1 MNTDMDKIRK
11 SSNVALILARISKIF
26 LIAMAVLLFVLG
38 IMFVSFL
45 NDFFNQEFAKAV
57 QAGESMPDLDGM
69 GMLLGV
75 GNQLVS
81 QADNYGMA
89 LGVYLITAGVYS
101 TVLAVLMHFIGKVFK
116 DIKEGY
122 SPFQQS
128 IVKNMKIA
136 FVIITLISLNNSLLI
151 GVLIGFSLWCAI
163 CIFEYGCELQKQSDE
178 TL

>member
-11 SSNVALILARISKIF
+11 SSNVALIIARVSKI
-26 LIAMAVLLFVLG
+26 LCIAMATLSFVLG
-38 IMFVSFL
+38 ILFVGFL
-45 NDFFNQEFAKAV
+45 NSYLNQEFAKAA
-57 QAGESMPDLDGM
+57 QAGVPMPELDNM

-75 GNQLVS
+75 GNRLIS
-81 QADNYGMA
+81 QSDNYGMA
-89 LGVYLITAGVYS
+89 LGGYLIIAGVYLA
-101 TVLAVLMHFIGKVFK
+101 VLAFLMHFIGKVFK

-128 IVKNMKIA
+128 IITNLKIV
-136 FVIITLISLNNSLLI
+136 FVSITLLSLNNSLLF
-151 GVLIGFSLWCAI
+151 GALIGFSLWCAF